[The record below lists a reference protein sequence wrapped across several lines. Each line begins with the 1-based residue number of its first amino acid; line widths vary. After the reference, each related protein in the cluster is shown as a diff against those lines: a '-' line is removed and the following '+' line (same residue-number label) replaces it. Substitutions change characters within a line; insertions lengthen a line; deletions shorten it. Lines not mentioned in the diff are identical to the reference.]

1 MSFCP
6 HGNGQ
11 SCFYCEDCGC
21 HFGIECLDVPE
32 QTFCP
37 RCGSEDTILTN
48 ERLVG
53 KVYREYESVEQYEQ
67 MQEFK
72 RLYKELNGNASLL
85 KTLDK

>member
-11 SCFYCEDCGC
+11 SCFYCENCDC

-32 QTFCP
+32 HVYCP
-37 RCGSEDTILTN
+37 RCGSEDTTSTN

-53 KVYREYESVEQYEQ
+53 KVYREYTSVEQYEE

-72 RLYKELNGNASLL
+72 RLYKELNEKPSTIKNP
-85 KTLDK
+85 